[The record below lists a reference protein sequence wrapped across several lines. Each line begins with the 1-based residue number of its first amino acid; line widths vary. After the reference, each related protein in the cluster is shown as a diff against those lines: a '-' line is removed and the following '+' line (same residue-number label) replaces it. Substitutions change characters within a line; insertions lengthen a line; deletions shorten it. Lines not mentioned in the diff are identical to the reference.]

1 MARFRETVRT
11 LLRERLLDAAYE
23 LVADRGFEKLRMAHI
38 ASAVGVS
45 RQTLY
50 SEFPS
55 KEAVG
60 EALFQR
66 ELERCLVG
74 IQAAL
79 DAHRDDLRAAVTAA
93 ADFTLTL
100 AARNPLVRA
109 MLTST
114 RDDGL
119 LPYLTTRSQAAF
131 ATATAM
137 ADAYVSEAWPAVDP
151 VARDLAVDTAV
162 RLTASHIVQAA
173 GSPQESAGRIAD
185 VFLRIALSTGEEG
198 TGGEGSTA

>member
-23 LVADRGFEKLRMAHI
+23 LVADRGFEKLRMAHV

-55 KEAVG
+55 REAIG

-100 AARNPLVRA
+100 AGRNPLVRA

-114 RDDGL
+114 GDDGL

-137 ADAYVSEAWPAVDP
+137 ADAYVAEAWPAVDP

-185 VFLRIALSTGEEG
+185 VFLRIALSTGREDLP
-198 TGGEGSTA
+198 S